1 MWNSIDNFKIFNGGN
16 MFIKK
21 VCYIFSLIVS
31 WLYGFN
37 IFSIL
42 DMIKPVVSFEWVI
55 RFPTPNGIL
64 RYISSLIIYILLMVL
79 LNRIS
84 KINGKRNTKNFI
96 LVNATI
102 YISGVLLFLLLS
114 PIYGNTDTGP

>member
-1 MWNSIDNFKIFNGGN
+1 

-21 VCYIFSLIVS
+21 VCYIFSLIVF
-31 WLYGFN
+31 WFYGFN

-55 RFPTPNGIL
+55 RFPTQNGIL
-64 RYISSLIIYILLMVL
+64 RYIASSIIYILLMVL

-84 KINGKRNTKNFI
+84 KINRKRNTKNFI

-102 YISGVLLFLLLS
+102 YISGVLLFLFLS
-114 PIYGNTDTGP
+114 PIYGDTDTGP